1 MAARLK
7 SLIFILGNH
16 ILYPSFD
23 FINLILVI
31 EWKKF
36 KGMILIVKCKWS

>member
-1 MAARLK
+1 MAAKLK
-7 SLIFILGNH
+7 SLSFAFGNH
-16 ILYPSFD
+16 RLHPSSD

-36 KGMILIVKCKWS
+36 KGRILIVKHKWS